1 MTLID
6 NPLLSDWSGPF
17 GLPPFDRIR
26 AEHFAPALHE
36 AMRRHRD
43 ELDALAAQSAP
54 VNFDN
59 TAAALDRSGELL
71 YRLDALLGNLTASHT
86 SPELQAVQRALA
98 GPMAAHDT
106 AVRTHPGV
114 FARLDQLQ
122 AQREQPGLS
131 PEQRRL
137 VERLHTDAL
146 RAGARFAPAQREAY
160 QALVAELAELNA
172 RFGQNVLADEN
183 GHGLSLTGEA
193 DLAGLPGD
201 FREACRQAAL
211 DRGLPEG
218 SRLVTLSR
226 SMVVPF
232 LTFSERRD
240 LRERIWRAWV
250 ARGEHAGEHDN
261 RPLAARILQL
271 RQRQAAMHGQA
282 SFADHALTDAM
293 AGHQGAV
300 RELLEEVWGRARSAF
315 DGERALVEDC
325 MRQHGAGHELQA
337 WDWRFWAEK
346 VRGERYVLDEAAVK
360 PYLSLDR
367 LVEAMFDCAQR
378 LFGVHFERRADIA
391 GYHPDVV
398 AWEMFDAAGQ
408 SRGLFLQDNF
418 ARPTKR
424 SGAWMSDFQYG
435 SHNRGALRPVIL
447 NNCNFSRAAPGEPT
461 LLSLDDARTLFH
473 EFGHGLHG
481 LLSVTGYHR
490 LAGTQVL
497 RDFVEL
503 PSQLYEHWLMEPG
516 VLQRHARHW
525 QTGEPIPK
533 ALVDKLQAA
542 ERWCQAYET
551 LRYSASALVDL
562 EAHAAAEPPTD
573 ISAFEAQVCQRIG
586 LPEVVGMNHRL
597 CHFQHLFAGGGYAAG
612 YYVYLWAEVLDAD
625 AFNAFVEAGDPFDPQ
640 VAQRLLRHVYAAG
653 DSVAPQQTYIDFRG
667 RPAGIEPLLAQRGL
681 LEPASA

>member
-1 MTLID
+1 MTDSD
-6 NPLLSDWSGPF
+6 NPLLGDWPGAF
-17 GLPPFDRIR
+17 GLPPFTRIR
-26 AEHFAPALHE
+26 AEHFEPALLE
-36 AMRRHRD
+36 AMRRQRA
-43 ELDALAAQSAP
+43 ELDALAAQDAP
-54 VNFDN
+54 VDFEN

-71 YRLDALLGNLTASHT
+71 YRLDALLGNLSASDT
-86 SPELQAVQRALA
+86 SPALQAVQRAMA
-98 GPMAAHDT
+98 GPMAAHDA

-114 FARLDQLQ
+114 FARLDRLHQ
-122 AQREQPGLS
+122 QRDALALT

-146 RAGARFAPAQREAY
+146 RAGARFADAQRQDY
-160 QALVAELAELNA
+160 LALVSELAELNT

-183 GHGLSLTGEA
+183 GHGLRLEGEA
-193 DLAGLPGD
+193 DLAGLPD
-201 FREACRQAAL
+201 FFRAACRQAAA

-218 SRLVTLSR
+218 SQVVTLSR

-232 LTFSERRD
+232 LSFSERRD
-240 LRERIWRAWV
+240 LRERVWRAWV
-250 ARGEHAGEHDN
+250 ARGEHDGEHDN
-261 RPLAARILQL
+261 RPIAARILQL
-271 RQRQAAMHGQA
+271 RQRQAAMHGQP
-282 SFADHALTDAM
+282 SFADHNLTDAM
-293 AGHQGAV
+293 AGTQAAV
-300 RELLEEVWGRARSAF
+300 RQLLGEVWQRARSAF
-315 DGERALVEDC
+315 EGERALVEAC

-346 VRGERYVLDEAAVK
+346 VRAERYAVDEAAVK

-378 LFGVHFERRADIA
+378 LFCVHFERRADIA

-435 SHNRGALRPVIL
+435 SRNRGALRPVIL
-447 NNCNFSRAAPGEPT
+447 NNCNFSRAAPGQPT

-490 LAGTQVL
+490 LSGTQVL

-503 PSQLYEHWLMEPG
+503 PSQLFEHWLMEPQ

-525 QTGEPIPK
+525 QTGEPIP
-533 ALVDKLQAA
+533 AAMVQKLQAA

-551 LRYSASALVDL
+551 LRYTASALVDL
-562 EAHAAAEPPTD
+562 EAHAAAEPPVD
-573 ISAFEAQVCQRIG
+573 ITAFEAQVCERIG
-586 LPEVVGMNHRL
+586 LPAVVGMNHRL

-625 AFNAFVEAGDPFDPQ
+625 AFNAFVEAGDPFDAH

-667 RPAGIEPLLAQRGL
+667 RPAGIAPLLAQRGL

>member
-1 MTLID
+1 MTDSD
-6 NPLLSDWSGPF
+6 NPLLSDWHGPF
-17 GLPPFDRIR
+17 GLPPFERIR
-26 AEHFAPALHE
+26 AEHFEPALLE
-36 AMRRHRD
+36 AMRRHRA
-43 ELDALAAQSAP
+43 ELDALAAQTAP
-54 VNFDN
+54 VDFEN

-71 YRLDALLGNLTASHT
+71 YRLDALLGNLTASDT
-86 SPELQAVQRALA
+86 SPALQAVQRAMA
-98 GPMAAHDT
+98 GPMAAHEA

-114 FARLDQLQ
+114 FARLDQLHQ
-122 AQREQPGLS
+122 HCGSLALA

-146 RAGARFAPAQREAY
+146 RAGARLADAQRQEY
-160 QALVAELAELNA
+160 LALVSELAELNT

-183 GHGLSLTGEA
+183 GHGLRLDGQG
-193 DLAGLPGD
+193 DLAGLPD
-201 FREACRQAAL
+201 FFRAACRQAAV

-218 SRLVTLSR
+218 SHVVTLSR

-232 LTFSERRD
+232 LSFSERRD
-240 LRERIWRAWV
+240 LREAVWRAWV
-250 ARGEHAGEHDN
+250 ARGEHEGEHDN
-261 RPLAARILQL
+261 RPIAARILQL
-271 RQRQAAMHGQA
+271 RQRQAAMLGQP
-282 SFADHALTDAM
+282 SFADHSLTDAM
-293 AGHQGAV
+293 AGTQAAV
-300 RELLEEVWGRARSAF
+300 RQLLDEVWQRARSAF
-315 DGERALVEDC
+315 GGERALVEDC
-325 MRQHGAGHELQA
+325 MRRHGAGHELQA
-337 WDWRFWAEK
+337 WDWRFWAER
-346 VRGERYVLDEAAVK
+346 VRAERFAVDEAAVK

-398 AWEMFDAAGQ
+398 AWEMFDATGG
-408 SRGLFLQDNF
+408 SRGLFLQDNY

-447 NNCNFSRAAPGEPT
+447 NNCNFSRSAPGEPT

-503 PSQLYEHWLMEPG
+503 PSQLFEHWLMEPQ

-525 QTGEPIPK
+525 QTGEPIPT
-533 ALVDKLQAA
+533 AMIERLQAA

-551 LRYSASALVDL
+551 LRYTASALVDL
-562 EAHAAAEPPTD
+562 EAHAVAEPPSD
-573 ISAFEAQVCQRIG
+573 ITAFEAQVCERIG
-586 LPEVVGMNHRL
+586 LPAVVGMNHRL

-625 AFNAFVEAGDPFDPQ
+625 AFNAFVEAGDPFDAP

-667 RPAGIEPLLAQRGL
+667 RPAGIGPLLAQRGL